1 MNDVRYARAL
11 KRRLFEL
18 MCLFDSTELAFDEDS
33 HAKVVSNANAEQNLI
48 VHNLK
53 RECGGVRDASTNDQV
68 RRVFVEAIKFGT
80 KHEL

>member
-1 MNDVRYARAL
+1 
-11 KRRLFEL
+11 
-18 MCLFDSTELAFDEDS
+18 MCLFDSTELAFDQDS

-53 RECGGVRDASTNDQV
+53 GESGSVRDTSTNYSV
-68 RRVFVEAIKFGT
+68 RRGLVESIKFGT